1 MHALLTLRSTCR
13 IPHVVLSEPFEVI
26 HIDLQSRLCLAQS
39 SEAGVQQPEVLW
51 ESMSTLSVPLEHGGR
66 WNGIAYWFEVGS
78 CADELICMVSRP

>member
-13 IPHVVLSEPFEVI
+13 IPHVVLSEPFEAI

-39 SEAGVQQPEVLW
+39 REAGVQQPEVLW